1 MKTERKERV
10 LLGILG
16 ALLGSILGGVFIV
29 FEGQSRSFFSV
40 ISGVVMAVLTLQ
52 GYAQLAGR
60 QSKRGAVIS
69 LVIMAGMCAL
79 ANQVSCTIALMEMV
93 EPLQGM
99 DFLEV
104 FGGFGELMEVQKIR
118 SWYHWQLVLL
128 YLFCLGGS
136 LPILVRTFRK
146 PKAQT
151 AAQRRAASDA
161 VPLGR
166 QPEPE
171 EEKPELQGTFYTFQ
185 KAWMKP
191 LRVSAGGFSAALMVL
206 LVALLTLTPTLEE
219 QFQADLETGMIVG
232 CFLSCIPLLWIT
244 LTITRQCNH

>member
-128 YLFCLGGS
+128 YLFCLGGLS
-136 LPILVRTFRK
+136 LIH
-146 PKAQT
+146 
-151 AAQRRAASDA
+151 
-161 VPLGR
+161 
-166 QPEPE
+166 
-171 EEKPELQGTFYTFQ
+171 
-185 KAWMKP
+185 
-191 LRVSAGGFSAALMVL
+191 
-206 LVALLTLTPTLEE
+206 
-219 QFQADLETGMIVG
+219 I
-232 CFLSCIPLLWIT
+232 
-244 LTITRQCNH
+244 